1 MYFRESVIF
10 PSHFSACRRT
20 PLEIRRII
28 RRRFLKHFEYV
39 PARSLDE
46 AVTLLSQYAP
56 DALPIAGGT
65 DLVVRL
71 KQNLAHPKV
80 LVDIAGIPALKG
92 IELQDQ
98 GLRIG
103 ALTTHYEIARSSL
116 VRRFAPALAEAS
128 ESVGVIQTRNLGTLG
143 GNLVSCVPSND
154 TAPPL
159 LVLGAQVILCGK
171 EGQRRMPIEDFFVA
185 PRCSAARNDEILA
198 EIFIPAPNLGKPCG
212 FEKFGRRKALTLAL
226 VNAAACLD
234 FEQAKKTIITVRI
247 ALGAVAPTPIRAH
260 KAENFL
266 TGKQV
271 QESVLKEASLIAA
284 EETKPIGDFRASAQ
298 YRRTLTAVLTRR
310 VLERAL
316 AGQGNG

>member
-1 MYFRESVIF
+1 M
-10 PSHFSACRRT
+10 
-20 PLEIRRII
+20 
-28 RRRFLKHFEYV
+28 KHFEYV

-80 LVDIAGIPALKG
+80 LVDISGIPALKG
-92 IELQDQ
+92 VELQNQ

-103 ALTTHYEIARSSL
+103 ALTTHNEIAHSSL
-116 VRRFAPALAEAS
+116 VWRYAPALGEAS

-143 GNLVSCVPSND
+143 GNLVSCVPSSD

-159 LVLGAQVILCGK
+159 LVLEAQVVLSGR
-171 EGQRRMPIEDFFVA
+171 EGPRRISIEDFFVA

-198 EIFIPAPNLGKPCG
+198 EVLIPASNLGKPCC

-234 FEQAKKTIITVRI
+234 FDQAKKTIITARI
-247 ALGAVAPTPIRAH
+247 ALGAVAPTPIRAR
-260 KAENFL
+260 KAEKFL

-284 EETKPIGDFRASAQ
+284 EETKPIDDFRASAQ
-298 YRRTLTAVLTRR
+298 YRRMLSAVLTRR

-316 AGQGNG
+316 AMQGNR